1 MHVSEAT
8 FIIQLQILLLA
19 LLFQIFKQRFY
30 GEDLVAALSVH
41 TSYYKQY
48 SI

>member
-1 MHVSEAT
+1 MHGSDTA
-8 FIIQLQILLLA
+8 FIIQLQILFLA

-41 TSYYKQY
+41 SSYYKQY